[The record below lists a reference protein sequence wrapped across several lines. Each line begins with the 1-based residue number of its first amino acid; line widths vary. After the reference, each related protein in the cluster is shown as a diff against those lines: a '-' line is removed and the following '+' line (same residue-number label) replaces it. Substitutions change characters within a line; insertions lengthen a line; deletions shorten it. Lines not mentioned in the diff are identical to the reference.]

1 MPYSAAG
8 GEDIGIA
15 CRERLSEREGL
26 RKTEGLCFQS
36 GIGNIIYKQYTS
48 TKYPLRLYITC

>member
-36 GIGNIIYKQYTS
+36 GIGSIIYKQYTS
-48 TKYPLRLYITC
+48 TKYP